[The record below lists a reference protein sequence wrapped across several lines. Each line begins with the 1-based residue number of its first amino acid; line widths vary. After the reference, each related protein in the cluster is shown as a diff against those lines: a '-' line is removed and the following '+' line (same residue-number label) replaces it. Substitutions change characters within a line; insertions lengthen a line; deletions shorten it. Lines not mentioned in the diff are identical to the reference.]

1 MNSKIFGLAFLIA
14 FIGGIAYLWSS
25 PSGLNQAPTMT
36 LQTLDGKTIQIG
48 NNEKPVLINFWATT
62 CPSCIKEMPALAK
75 LHTELQ
81 AQGFQVVAVAME
93 YDPETQ
99 VRKFA
104 DARKLP
110 FPIVMDKDGSISKGF
125 GTITLTPTN
134 ILVGPQGKIAF
145 KKIGEPDFVK
155 LKALIESL

>member
-25 PSGLNQAPTMT
+25 PSGLNQAPI
-36 LQTLDGKTIQIG
+36 LKVQSLDGQTIEIG
-48 NNEKPVLINFWATT
+48 NNEKPILLNFWATT
-62 CPSCIKEMPALAK
+62 CTACIKEMPALTK
-75 LHTELQ
+75 LHNELKE
-81 AQGFQVVAVAME
+81 QGFQVVAVAME

-104 DARKLP
+104 NARQLP

>member
-14 FIGGIAYLWSS
+14 FVGGIFYLWSS
-25 PSGLNQAPTMT
+25 PSGLNQAPVMT
-36 LQTLDGKTIQIG
+36 VQTLDGKNIQIG
-48 NNEKPVLINFWATT
+48 NNDKPILINFWATS

-93 YDPETQ
+93 YDPENH

-104 DARKLP
+104 DARNLP
-110 FPIVMDKDGSISKGF
+110 FPIVMDKDGAISKGF

-134 ILVGPQGKIAF
+134 ILIGPNGKIAF
-145 KKIGEPDFVK
+145 KKIGEPDFEK
-155 LKALIESL
+155 LKALIQTL